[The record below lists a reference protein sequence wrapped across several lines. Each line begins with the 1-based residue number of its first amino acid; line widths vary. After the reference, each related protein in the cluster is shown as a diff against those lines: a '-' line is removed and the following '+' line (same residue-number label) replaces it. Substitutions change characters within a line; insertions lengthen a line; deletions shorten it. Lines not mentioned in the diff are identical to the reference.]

1 MLVDRLDSWKLNEDV
16 KEINEKLLNAASWLQ
31 IISADIFTLHK
42 GGCKAYH
49 EYILFRF

>member
-16 KEINEKLLNAASWLQ
+16 QEIYEELLNAASWMQ
-31 IISADIFTLHK
+31 IISADTFPLHK